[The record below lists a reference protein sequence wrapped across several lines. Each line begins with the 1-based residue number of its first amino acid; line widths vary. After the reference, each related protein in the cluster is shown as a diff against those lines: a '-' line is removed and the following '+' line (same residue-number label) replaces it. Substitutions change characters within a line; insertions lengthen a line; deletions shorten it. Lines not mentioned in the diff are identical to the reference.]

1 MSIVE
6 QVESSKVDTEGN
18 RVDITDAITVESS
31 NSAEILTV
39 HDEEVITVYRA
50 TKPGQGMFVTAK
62 IGAVDMTLLVD
73 TGASCTIVAEDV
85 FRELKRLSEVGKVF
99 KERRRLQAADGAPL
113 KVLGKLKLPIQL
125 GSVVVQQ
132 DVIGA
137 NITDSGILGYDFL
150 KQHKCSINIA
160 NQELVIMGEKIASI
174 KEDSVPSDIVYK
186 VSLKDAHILPA
197 MTECVLPAV
206 LRRLSGTKMSS
217 PAVVIEPKLSFVE
230 KYDIV
235 MATSMDNSNKE
246 QVNIRVMNP
255 SMKDIW
261 HFKGTMVGQAE
272 HLKDEVG
279 QIGKEDEEQEEDQC
293 IGIRLIGMTLKQPNR
308 PSGCSRS
315 IGKKEEPPDKTVLKD
330 RKQSL
335 TGKVGMEENSS
346 EKSMTLVSNERYGFC
361 RGFGDQ
367 SYWGGCK
374 NRYHI
379 GKGHTE

>member
-62 IGAVDMTLLVD
+62 VGAVDMTLLVD
-73 TGASCTIVAEDV
+73 TGASCKIVVEDV

-315 IGKKEEPPDKTVLKD
+315 IGKKEEPLIKL
-330 RKQSL
+330 
-335 TGKVGMEENSS
+335 
-346 EKSMTLVSNERYGFC
+346 F
-361 RGFGDQ
+361 
-367 SYWGGCK
+367 
-374 NRYHI
+374 
-379 GKGHTE
+379 